1 LISVKLPRVW
11 SSLLPPRLMLA
22 LGIVVFNLVR
32 IDSYA
37 QGAAS
42 AAPEDAA
49 LGAAVESYFAACDRK
64 DLAGVVA
71 LWSDRSP
78 NLAAHKQSLQQLF
91 ASEEL
96 SDGHPAISRVKVED
110 EKASLRA
117 TIARTSINLKSREK
131 SERRLIINFELVK
144 EAGGWKVWRYA
155 PAAEDLAE
163 ALIKTG
169 SRTER
174 SALLTQE
181 RELVTGGLAPALLTR
196 GQQSLGRA
204 NYDRAKE
211 IYELAVEI
219 AEQGGD
225 GKTMAG
231 ALRGIGDV
239 HRLQGDYAR
248 ALEQFQKS
256 LKISEDSGDKDG
268 IARSL
273 IYIGN
278 TRAAQGDY
286 AGALEQYQK
295 SLKIFEE
302 LGNKGSIARIRTNIG
317 SIHYFQGDYAGAL
330 EQYRK
335 NLKIFEELGDEV
347 ALSGGLNNIGE
358 AYRMLGNYAEALEQ
372 YRKSLEIKEEIG
384 DRAGT
389 SSTLNNIGLVHYF
402 QGDYARA
409 LEQFQKSL
417 KIGEEIGDQAGIAL
431 TLNNIGG
438 VHSSQGDYAGA
449 LEQYRK
455 SLEIKKEIGDRA
467 GISATLTNIG
477 NVHRAQGD
485 YAGALEQYRK
495 SLEIKKEIGDRSG
508 ISNTLRNIGS
518 VHNLQGD
525 YAGALEQFHKSLE
538 IREEIGDR
546 FGISETLNSIGD
558 VLQAQGKPTQALQFA
573 ERAVDLAQRLGNP
586 DLLQEALTT
595 EGKAYVA
602 LGQPGRARQSFDAAI
617 ASVETLRAQFAGGE
631 QEQEQSFASK
641 ISPYYAMVELLI
653 AQNDP
658 DGALNYAERAKARV
672 LLDVLSSGRV
682 NITKAMTGE
691 EQEQERHL
699 NGQLVAFN
707 SQLYREKL
715 RPHPDPTRLAALEDQ
730 LRRARLDFED
740 FQINL
745 YAAHPELK
753 ARRGEAPPLRL
764 EEVGALLPDA
774 DTALLEFIVADRKTY
789 LFVLTRS
796 GAMDV
801 RVYPLEIKQQD
812 LADRVERFRQMLS
825 TSDNGFLKP
834 ARELYDLLIKPAAA
848 RLQGKTR
855 LLIVP
860 DGVLWELPFQVL
872 QTPRNRYLIDDHTIS
887 YAPSL
892 TVLREMI
899 QAHRMKKARSLAA
912 PRLLAMGNPALGA
925 QPLTRAEAAS
935 MAVAFDPLPE
945 AERQVRALARVY
957 GPAHSQIYVGPAASE
972 EQFKSRAQ
980 DYDIL
985 HLATHGIL
993 DDRSPM
999 YSHLLL
1005 APTPGATQED
1015 GVLEA
1020 RELMKLELRADLVV
1034 LSACETARGRVSRGE
1049 GMIGLTWALFV
1060 AGAPTTLVS
1069 QWKVSSESTAQLMI
1083 EFHRRLRSDP
1093 AHPPGSARPNSV
1105 AEALRAAALKLK
1117 RDSRYQ
1123 HPFYWAGFVVV
1134 GVGY

>member
-1 LISVKLPRVW
+1 
-11 SSLLPPRLMLA
+11 MLA
-22 LGIVVFNLVR
+22 LGIFVFNLVR

-64 DLAGVVA
+64 DLAGAVA
-71 LWSDRSP
+71 LWSVRSP

-96 SDGHPAISRVKVED
+96 SDGHPSISRVKVED

-181 RELVTGGLAPALLTR
+181 RELVTGGLGPALLTR
-196 GQQSLGRA
+196 GQQFLGRA
-204 NYDRAKE
+204 DYDRAKE

-231 ALRGIGDV
+231 AIRGIGDV
-239 HRLQGDYAR
+239 YRLRSDYAR

-256 LKISEDSGDKDG
+256 FKISEDLGDKDG
-268 IARSL
+268 IARTLSSIGVVHSL
-273 IYIGN
+273 
-278 TRAAQGDY
+278 QGDY
-286 AGALEQYQK
+286 ARALEQVQKSLKISEELGNKGNMARALASIGNIHYMQCDFAGALEQYQ
-295 SLKIFEE
+295 
-302 LGNKGSIARIRTNIG
+302 
-317 SIHYFQGDYAGAL
+317 
-330 EQYRK
+330 K

-347 ALSGGLNNIGE
+347 ALSKTLNNIGE
-358 AYRMLGNYAEALEQ
+358 TYRMQGNFAEALEQ
-372 YRKSLEIKEEIG
+372 YRKSLKISEEIGNRADFSNTLSNVGLIYSMQGDYAGALEQYRKSLKIREEIGDELGVSLVLNNIGVIYYTQGDNAGALEQYRKSLEIREEIG
-384 DRAGT
+384 DRLGV
-389 SSTLNNIGLVHYF
+389 SYTLKNIGSVH
-402 QGDYARA
+402 R
-409 LEQFQKSL
+409 E
-417 KIGEEIGDQAGIAL
+417 
-431 TLNNIGG
+431 
-438 VHSSQGDYAGA
+438 QGDYAGA

-455 SLEIKKEIGDRA
+455 SLEIQ
-467 GISATLTNIG
+467 S
-477 NVHRAQGD
+477 
-485 YAGALEQYRK
+485 
-495 SLEIKKEIGDRSG
+495 EIGDRSG
-508 ISNTLRNIGS
+508 ISVALSDIGV
-518 VHNLQGD
+518 VHILQGD

-546 FGISETLNSIGD
+546 VGISDTLNSIGE
-558 VLQAQGKPTQALQFA
+558 VLQAQGNPAQALQFA
-573 ERAVDLAQRLGNP
+573 ERALDLAQSLGYP
-586 DLLQEALTT
+586 ELLQQALTT
-595 EGKAYVA
+595 EGKACVD
-602 LGQPGRARQSFDAAI
+602 LGKPGRARQSFDAAI
-617 ASVETLRAQFAGGE
+617 TSLETQRAQIAGGE
-631 QEQEQSFASK
+631 QEQQTFFASR
-641 ISPYYAMVELLI
+641 ISPYYEMIELLI

-672 LLDVLSSGRV
+672 LLDVLSNGRV
-682 NITKAMTGE
+682 NITTAMTVE

-699 NGQLVAFN
+699 SGQLVSFN
-707 SQLYREKL
+707 SQIYREKL

-740 FQINL
+740 FQLNL

-774 DTALLEFIVADRKTY
+774 DTALLEFVVADQRTY

-796 GAMDV
+796 DAVGV
-801 RVYPLEIKQQD
+801 SVYPLEIKQQD

-825 TSDNGFLKP
+825 TSDNRFTKP
-834 ARELYDLLIKPAAA
+834 ACELYDLLIKPAAA

-860 DGVLWELPFQVL
+860 DGALWELPFQVL
-872 QTPRNRYLIDDHTIS
+872 QTPQNRYLIDDHTIS

-899 QAHRMKKARSLAA
+899 KAHRMKEARSLAA
-912 PRLLAMGNPALGA
+912 PRLLAMGNPALGD
-925 QPLTRAEAAS
+925 QSLTRTGFAS
-935 MAVAFDPLPE
+935 MAEFDPLPE

-972 EQFKSRAQ
+972 EQFKARAQ

-1020 RELMKLELRADLVV
+1020 RELMKLELRADLAV
-1034 LSACETARGRVSRGE
+1034 LSACEAARGE

-1060 AGAPTTLVS
+1060 AGAPTTVVS
-1069 QWKVSSESTAQLMI
+1069 QWKVRSDSTAQLMI

-1093 AHPPGSARPNSV
+1093 THPTGSARPNSV

-1123 HPFYWAGFVVV
+1123 HPFHWAGFVVV
-1134 GVGY
+1134 GAGY

>member
-1 LISVKLPRVW
+1 
-11 SSLLPPRLMLA
+11 MLA
-22 LGIVVFNLVR
+22 LGIFVFNPLR

-37 QGAAS
+37 QSAAP

-64 DLAGVVA
+64 DLARAVA

-117 TIARTSINLKSREK
+117 TIARTSINLKSRQK
-131 SERRLIINFELVK
+131 SEQRLIINFELVK
-144 EAGGWKVWRYA
+144 EAGGWKIWRYA
-155 PAAEDLAE
+155 PAADDLAE
-163 ALIKTG
+163 ALVKTG

-181 RELVTGGLAPALLTR
+181 RELVTGGLGPALLTR
-196 GQQSLGRA
+196 GQQLLGRA
-204 NYDRAKE
+204 NYDQAKE
-211 IYELAVEI
+211 IFELAVEI

-225 GKTMAG
+225 GKTMAW
-231 ALRGIGDV
+231 AIRGIGDV
-239 HRLQGDYAR
+239 YRLRSDYAR

-256 LKISEDSGDKDG
+256 LKISEDLGDKEG
-268 IARSL
+268 IARTL
-273 IYIGN
+273 N
-278 TRAAQGDY
+278 
-286 AGALEQYQK
+286 
-295 SLKIFEE
+295 
-302 LGNKGSIARIRTNIG
+302 NIG
-317 SIHYFQGDYAGAL
+317 VVHTFQGDYAGAL
-330 EQYRK
+330 EQVQKSLKISEELGNKGIMARALASIGNIHYMQGNFTGALEQYQK
-335 NLKIFEELGDEV
+335 NLKIFAELGDEV
-347 ALSGGLNNIGE
+347 ALSKTLNNIGE
-358 AYRMLGNYAEALEQ
+358 TYRMQGNFAEALEQ
-372 YRKSLEIKEEIG
+372 YRKSLKISEEIG
-384 DRAGT
+384 NRADF
-389 SSTLNNIGLVHYF
+389 SNTLSNIGLIY
-402 QGDYARA
+402 
-409 LEQFQKSL
+409 SM
-417 KIGEEIGDQAGIAL
+417 
-431 TLNNIGG
+431 
-438 VHSSQGDYAGA
+438 QGDYAGA

-455 SLEIKKEIGDRA
+455 SLEIQ
-467 GISATLTNIG
+467 S
-477 NVHRAQGD
+477 
-485 YAGALEQYRK
+485 
-495 SLEIKKEIGDRSG
+495 EIGDRSG
-508 ISNTLRNIGS
+508 ISVALNNIGV

-538 IREEIGDR
+538 IKEEIGDR
-546 FGISETLNSIGD
+546 LGISDTLNSIGE
-558 VLQAQGKPTQALQFA
+558 VLQAQGNPTQALQFA
-573 ERAVDLAQRLGNP
+573 ERALDLAQSLGNP
-586 DLLQEALTT
+586 ELLQQAFTT
-595 EGKAYVA
+595 EGNAYVA
-602 LGQPGRARQSFDAAI
+602 LGKPGRARQSFDAAI
-617 ASVETLRAQFAGGE
+617 ASLETQRAQIAGGE
-631 QEQEQSFASK
+631 QEQQTFFASR

-672 LLDVLSSGRV
+672 LLDVLSNGRV
-682 NITKAMTGE
+682 NITKAMTVE

-699 NGQLVAFN
+699 SGQLVAFN
-707 SQLYREKL
+707 SQIYREKL

-740 FQINL
+740 FQLNL

-774 DTALLEFIVADRKTY
+774 DTALLEFVVADQRTY

-796 GAMDV
+796 GAV
-801 RVYPLEIKQQD
+801 GASVFPLEIKQQD

-825 TSDNGFLKP
+825 TSDNRFRKP

-860 DGVLWELPFQVL
+860 DGALWELPFQVL

-899 QAHRMKKARSLAA
+899 KAHRMKEARSLAA
-912 PRLLAMGNPALGA
+912 PKLLAMGNPALGD
-925 QPLTRAEAAS
+925 QPLARVEAAS

-957 GPAHSQIYVGPAASE
+957 GPANSQIYVGPAASE
-972 EQFKSRAQ
+972 EQFKSRAK

-1005 APTPGATQED
+1005 APTPGPTQED

-1020 RELMKLELRADLVV
+1020 RELMNLELRADLVV

-1060 AGAPTTLVS
+1060 AGAPTTVVS
-1069 QWKVSSESTAQLMI
+1069 QWKVRSDSTAQLMI

>member
-1 LISVKLPRVW
+1 MISVKLPRVW

-22 LGIVVFNLVR
+22 LGIFVFNLVR

-78 NLAAHKQSLQQLF
+78 NLAAHKQSLQKLF

-117 TIARTSINLKSREK
+117 TIARTSINLKNRQK
-131 SERRLIINFELVK
+131 SEQWLIINFELVK
-144 EAGGWKVWRYA
+144 DAGGWKVWRYA
-155 PAAEDLAE
+155 LAAEDLAE
-163 ALIKTG
+163 ALVKTG
-169 SRTER
+169 SKTER
-174 SALLTQE
+174 AALLTEE
-181 RELVTGGLAPALLTR
+181 RELVT
-196 GQQSLGRA
+196 SELGRA
-204 NYDRAKE
+204 LLAQGRQSLRRASYDRAKE

-219 AEQGGD
+219 AQRCD
-225 GKTMAG
+225 DRNTTAG

-239 HRLQGDYAR
+239 HRFQGNYTS
-248 ALEQFQKS
+248 ALEHFQKS
-256 LKISEDSGDKDG
+256 LKISEDLGNKDG
-268 IARSL
+268 IARTL
-273 IYIGN
+273 IYIGIVDHAQGN
-278 TRAAQGDY
+278 YAVALEHSRKGLKIFEELGDKALIAYALNNIGGIYYAQGDY
-286 AGALEQYQK
+286 AGALEHFQK
-295 SLKIFEE
+295 SFKINGEF
-302 LGNKGSIARIRTNIG
+302 
-317 SIHYFQGDYAGAL
+317 GDKAA
-330 EQYRK
+330 
-335 NLKIFEELGDEV
+335 V
-347 ALSGGLNNIGE
+347 SAGLNNIGE
-358 AYRMLGNYAEALEQ
+358 TYRMQGNYAEALE
-372 YRKSLEIKEEIG
+372 
-384 DRAGT
+384 
-389 SSTLNNIGLVHYF
+389 H
-402 QGDYARA
+402 
-409 LEQFQKSL
+409 FQKSL
-417 KIGEEIGDQAGIAL
+417 KISEDIGNKAVIVDA
-431 TLNNIGG
+431 LNNIGN
-438 VHSSQGDYAGA
+438 VHQTQGNYRQS
-449 LEQYRK
+449 LEHYQK
-455 SLEIKKEIGDRA
+455 SLKIREEIGDRA
-467 GISATLTNIG
+467 GISLTLNNIG
-477 NVHRAQGD
+477 NVHEAQGD
-485 YAGALEQYRK
+485 YAQALEHFQK
-495 SLEIKKEIGDRSG
+495 SLR
-508 ISNTLRNIGS
+508 
-518 VHNLQGD
+518 
-525 YAGALEQFHKSLE
+525 

-546 FGISETLNSIGD
+546 EGISNSLNNIGK
-558 VLQAQGKPTQALQFA
+558 VYQAQGGYVRALQFA
-573 ERAVDLAQRLGNP
+573 ERAVDLAQRLGSP
-586 DLLQEALTT
+586 DLLQQALTT

-602 LGQPGRARQSFDAAI
+602 LGQPGRAHQSFDAAI
-617 ASVETLRAQFAGGE
+617 ASVETLRAQIAGGE
-631 QEQEQSFASK
+631 QEQQRFFASK

-653 AQNDP
+653 AQNNP

-715 RPHPDPTRLAALEDQ
+715 RPHPDPTSLAALEDQ
-730 LRRARLDFED
+730 LRRARLDFEA

-764 EEVGALLPDA
+764 EDVGPLLPDA
-774 DTALLEFIVADRKTY
+774 DTALLEFIVADQKTY

-796 GAMDV
+796 ATV
-801 RVYPLEIKQQD
+801 RVSVYPLEIKQQD
-812 LADRVERFRQMLS
+812 LADRVGRFRQMLS
-825 TSDNGFLKP
+825 ASDNRFPKP

-848 RLQGKTR
+848 QFQGKTR

-860 DGVLWELPFQVL
+860 DGALWELPFQVL
-872 QTPRNRYLIDDHTIS
+872 RTPRNRYLIDDHTIS

-899 QAHRMKKARSLAA
+899 NAHHMKEPWSLAA

-925 QPLTRAEAAS
+925 QPLIRAGAAS
-935 MAVAFDPLPE
+935 MAEEFDPLPE

-972 EQFKSRAQ
+972 KQFKSMAQ

-1005 APTPGATQED
+1005 TPTPDATQED

-1020 RELMKLELRADLVV
+1020 RELMKLELRANLVV
-1034 LSACETARGRVSRGE
+1034 LSACETARGSVSRGE

-1069 QWKVSSESTAQLMI
+1069 QWKVSSDSTAQLMI

-1093 AHPPGSARPNSV
+1093 AHPPGSARPKSV

-1123 HPFYWAGFVVV
+1123 HPFHWAGFVVV

>member
-1 LISVKLPRVW
+1 
-11 SSLLPPRLMLA
+11 
-22 LGIVVFNLVR
+22 
-32 IDSYA
+32 
-37 QGAAS
+37 
-42 AAPEDAA
+42 
-49 LGAAVESYFAACDRK
+49 
-64 DLAGVVA
+64 VA

-96 SDGHPAISRVKVED
+96 SDGHPVISRVKVED

-117 TIARTSINLKSREK
+117 TIARNSINLKNRQK

-155 PAAEDLAE
+155 LAAEDLAE
-163 ALIKTG
+163 ALVKTG
-169 SRTER
+169 SKTER
-174 SALLTQE
+174 AALLTEE
-181 RELVTGGLAPALLTR
+181 RELVTGE
-196 GQQSLGRA
+196 LGRA
-204 NYDRAKE
+204 LLAQGRQSLRRASYDRAKE

-219 AEQGGD
+219 AERCD
-225 GKTMAG
+225 DRNTMAG

-239 HRLQGDYAR
+239 HRLQGNYTS
-248 ALEQFQKS
+248 ALEHFQKS
-256 LKISEDSGDKDG
+256 LKISEDLGNKDG
-268 IARSL
+268 IARAL
-273 IYIGN
+273 IYIGIVDH
-278 TRAAQGDY
+278 AQGNY
-286 AGALEQYQK
+286 TVALEH
-295 SLKIFEE
+295 SR
-302 LGNKGSIARIRTNIG
+302 KG
-317 SIHYFQGDYAGAL
+317 
-330 EQYRK
+330 
-335 NLKIFEELGDEV
+335 LKIFEELGDK
-347 ALSGGLNNIGE
+347 ALIAYALNNIGGVYYAQSDYAGALEHFQKSLKINEEFGDTSAVSAGLNNIGE
-358 AYRMLGNYAEALEQ
+358 TYRMQGNYAEALE
-372 YRKSLEIKEEIG
+372 
-384 DRAGT
+384 
-389 SSTLNNIGLVHYF
+389 H
-402 QGDYARA
+402 
-409 LEQFQKSL
+409 FQKSL
-417 KIGEEIGDQAGIAL
+417 KISEDIGNKTVIADV
-431 TLNNIGG
+431 LNNIGN
-438 VHSSQGDYAGA
+438 VHQTQGN
-449 LEQYRK
+449 YRQSMEDFQK
-455 SLEIKKEIGDRA
+455 SLKIREEIGDRA
-467 GISATLTNIG
+467 GISLMLNNIG
-477 NVHRAQGD
+477 NFHAAQGD
-485 YAGALEQYRK
+485 YAQALEHYQK
-495 SLEIKKEIGDRSG
+495 SLK
-508 ISNTLRNIGS
+508 
-518 VHNLQGD
+518 
-525 YAGALEQFHKSLE
+525 
-538 IREEIGDR
+538 IREEIGDTE
-546 FGISETLNSIGD
+546 GISSALNSIGSVHEEQGD
-558 VLQAQGKPTQALQFA
+558 HAQALERYQKSLKIREEIGEREGISDSLNNIGKIYQAQGDYAQALQFA
-573 ERAVDLAQRLGNP
+573 ERAVDLAQRLGSP
-586 DLLQEALTT
+586 DLLQQALTT

-602 LGQPGRARQSFDAAI
+602 LGQPGHARQSFDSAI
-617 ASVETLRAQFAGGE
+617 ASVETLRAQIAGGE
-631 QEQEQSFASK
+631 QEQQRFFASK
-641 ISPYYAMVELLI
+641 ISPYYAMIELLI
-653 AQNDP
+653 TQNNP
-658 DGALNYAERAKARV
+658 GGALNYAERVKARV

-682 NITKAMTGE
+682 NITKAMTVQ

-699 NGQLVAFN
+699 NGQIVAFN
-707 SQLYREKL
+707 SQLFREKL
-715 RPHPDPTRLAALEDQ
+715 RPQPDPTRLAALEDQ
-730 LRRARLDFED
+730 LRRARLDFEA

-774 DTALLEFIVADRKTY
+774 GTALLEFVVADQRTY
-789 LFVLTRS
+789 LFILTRS
-796 GAMDV
+796 GAV
-801 RVYPLEIKQQD
+801 GVSVYPLEIKQQD
-812 LADRVERFRQMLS
+812 LADRVGRFREMLS
-825 TSDNGFLKP
+825 TSDNRFLKP
-834 ARELYDLLIKPAAA
+834 AREIYDLLIKPAAA
-848 RLQGKTR
+848 QLQGKTR

-860 DGVLWELPFQVL
+860 DGALWELPFQVL
-872 QTPRNRYLIDDHTIS
+872 RTPQNRYLIDDHAIS

-899 QAHRMKKARSLAA
+899 KAHRMKKARSLAA
-912 PRLLAMGNPALGA
+912 PRLLAMGNPAIGA

-957 GPAHSQIYVGPAASE
+957 GPANSQIYVGPAASE

-1020 RELMKLELRADLVV
+1020 RELMKLELRADLVA

-1069 QWKVSSESTAQLMI
+1069 QWKVSSDSTAQLMI

-1093 AHPPGSARPNSV
+1093 AHPPGSARPKSV